1 MPRPTRSY
9 GRPGTP
15 VIPADWQ
22 ESHAPVAQGTMTA
35 TVSLRKPG
43 STTVFDEAT
52 GQTEYTPLTPY
63 ATAQPARIQAYRAT
77 AIDRAKDVAD
87 ETVRVTG
94 YLVSVPWDNAPDEGD
109 IVDVTASKDGD
120 LAGRSLVVIDVVRG
134 SLRFTRDLF
143 CTLHD

>member
-22 ESHAPVAQGTMTA
+22 ASHAAVAVGTMTA

-43 STTVFDEAT
+43 TTSVFNEDT
-52 GQTEYTPLTPY
+52 GQTEYTPLPAYT
-63 ATAQPARIQAYRAT
+63 TGQPARIQAYRAT

-87 ETVRVTG
+87 ETLRVTG
-94 YLVSVPWDNAPDEGD
+94 YLVTLPWAVSVDEGD
-109 IVDVTASKDGD
+109 LVDVSSCTDPE
-120 LAGRSLVVIDVVRG
+120 LAGRSLLVIDLVRG
-134 SLRFTRDLF
+134 SLRFERDVF
-143 CTLHD
+143 CTINN